1 MHGNSG
7 KLSQLFTL
15 HPSRARALDCSVLN
29 AASRTLRRVEKTA
42 LAHKVSHMAEPV
54 EYKGYVLRAEP
65 YRRGG
70 QWVAKVIIERHDHGS
85 VHFQPVADS
94 PDKLYPTREEAEE
107 ASIQFGK
114 AILDSR
120 KRPGSV

>member
-1 MHGNSG
+1 M
-7 KLSQLFTL
+7 
-15 HPSRARALDCSVLN
+15 A
-29 AASRTLRRVEKTA
+29 RRVPYSGYLLCA
-42 LAHKVSHMAEPV
+42 AP
-54 EYKGYVLRAEP
+54 YKRNGK
-65 YRRGG
+65 
-70 QWVAKVIIERHDHGS
+70 WVANVVIERHDHGS